1 MAVGTS
7 DIINEKEGFIQLG
20 RSRFSLEYLRS
31 VTLEDAIPN
40 LTNQFVDENRV
51 RNAWKRANKKK

>member
-1 MAVGTS
+1 MAVTTN
-7 DIINEKEGFIQLG
+7 DIINEKDGFIQLG
-20 RSRFSLEYLRS
+20 KSRFSLEYLRN

>member
-1 MAVGTS
+1 MAVSTN
-7 DIINEKEGFIQLG
+7 DIINEKDGFIQLG
-20 RSRFSLEYLRS
+20 KSRFSLEYLRN